1 MTLTAILSVMS
12 SVNFVI
18 KHLVILT
25 GEMPLNSDNDNEQNG
40 TQYSSLGDAF
50 VDVDPFCW
58 DHQPQPSVVGPAVNW

>member
-50 VDVDPFCW
+50 VDVDPFC
-58 DHQPQPSVVGPAVNW
+58 